1 MGTALAS
8 GGEGTL
14 EYWTRVLENVSL
26 VEFVLLA
33 VVTCVQWLRHRIHVG
48 WAALTFG
55 LLGGISLLTR
65 VDPSL
70 LTNEAAVKTLIAMLV
85 LVPYCLFR
93 FATSFRDAS
102 PVVDFVALALTVC
115 VIATT
120 LALQHR
126 PVPGLPSPLTRA
138 FSPSHL
144 LAYEMAFVAPF
155 AFLSGFVATRLFRA
169 SGGQPPVAAYR
180 MRLSAVAVAG
190 LGVCFVVS
198 VLGVSAFGLNG
209 VRTALAG
216 QALLVAVGALFLVA
230 LALPSLVR
238 VFFRHRK
245 DRAYHR
251 TVSELVAAKGPVD
264 LAERLLPRV
273 GALAGAPTAVLV
285 DRDGAVVARYQ
296 APGPEQ
302 QELWESPAAD
312 VDDADR
318 IVMRTN
324 SGTRHELVV
333 LVDPYLRYFGTEELH
348 ELEQLAGMAGLAME
362 RCEMTEQV
370 AFQASHDGLTGLANR
385 ALFVERLRA
394 ALSHVGRGHLA
405 LAVLFIDLD
414 RFKRV
419 NDEVDHAA
427 GDVVLSAIAE
437 RLTVLTRGVDL
448 AARFGGDEFVVFAEV
463 DHEQDAVDIAERIRV
478 GLGAPIA
485 VSNTLVSVTASIG
498 VVVTADGSTTPAAL
512 LHEADH
518 AMYGAKRAGC
528 NTVVVHRARA
538 RDVAARRWGLDDPET
553 AWVSAG

>member
-1 MGTALAS
+1 
-8 GGEGTL
+8 L
-14 EYWTRVLENVSL
+14 EYWTHVLENVSV

-55 LLGGISLLTR
+55 LLGGITLLTR

-102 PVVDFVALALTVC
+102 PVVDFVALALTVG
-115 VIATT
+115 VIGTT
-120 LALQHR
+120 IVLQHL
-126 PVPGLPSPLTRA
+126 PVPGLPLPLTRA

-144 LAYEMAFVAPF
+144 LAYGMAFVAPF
-155 AFLSGFVATRLFRA
+155 AFLSAYVANRLFRA

-198 VLGVSAFGLNG
+198 GLGVSAFGLNG

-216 QALLVAVGALFLVA
+216 QALLVAVGTLFLVA

-245 DRAYHR
+245 DQAYHR
-251 TVSELVAAKGPVD
+251 AVSELVAAKGPVD

-273 GALAGAPTAVLV
+273 GALAGAPTALV
-285 DRDGAVVARYQ
+285 DRDGAVVARYP
-296 APGPEQ
+296 ATGPEQ
-302 QELWESPAAD
+302 HESWDSPAAD
-312 VDDADR
+312 AADSDR
-318 IVMRTN
+318 IVLRTN

-348 ELEQLAGMAGLAME
+348 ELEQLAGMAGLALE
-362 RCEMTEQV
+362 RCEMAEQV
-370 AFQASHDGLTGLANR
+370 AFRASHDGLTGLANR
-385 ALFVERLRA
+385 TLFVERLGD
-394 ALSHVGRGHLA
+394 ALSHVGRRHQA

-414 RFKRV
+414 RFKHV
-419 NDEVDHAA
+419 NDELDHAA
-427 GDVVLSAIAE
+427 GDFVLSAIAD
-437 RLTVLTRGVDL
+437 RLTALTRGVDL
-448 AARFGGDEFVVFAEV
+448 VARIGGDEFVVFAEV
-463 DHEQDAVDIAERIRV
+463 DNERDAVDIAQRIRV
-478 GLGAPIA
+478 ALGAPIA
-485 VSNTLVSVTASIG
+485 VSSKHVAVTASVG
-498 VVVTADGSTTPAAL
+498 VVVTAEGSTTPAAL

-518 AMYGAKRAGC
+518 AMYDAKRAGC
-528 NTVVVHRARA
+528 NKVVLHRARA
-538 RDVAARRWGLDDPET
+538 LEVAAKRWGLSDPE
-553 AWVSAG
+553 AAGVSAG